1 MVQAEWATTVDWS
14 SFVPDLIV
22 GLLTGVVVG
31 AVLWWWT
38 ILAQRRNAQEITV
51 RDWAILKAKLSSG
64 LRRPHSQGCEDF
76 AALGPAADR
85 LYELVS
91 ERPLRLW
98 YSITPVPGIAEA
110 VAFQDAYEAASATGH
125 TLENNLLSAI
135 HRQQVYGKD
144 ADTIAKLIRLE
155 FARGRPAR
163 PVDVAYS
170 ARQIGI
176 SEPDVATLLPKMELA
191 VNWFRDSIYLDEYLK
206 CRAETNTAVSKLLD
220 SLLEA
225 RPTDLWLKTFRNRR
239 NRRRTVPRL
248 GEPVVYNPR

>member
-1 MVQAEWATTVDWS
+1 MIQVERATSVDWS
-14 SFVPDLIV
+14 SFAPDLIV

-38 ILAQRRNAQEITV
+38 AVSHRRNAQEITV

-64 LRRPHSQGCEDF
+64 LRRPHPQGYESF
-76 AALGPAADR
+76 AELGPAADR

-91 ERPLRLW
+91 GCPLRLW

-125 TLENNLLSAI
+125 TVENNLVSAI
-135 HRQQVYGKD
+135 HQQHIYGKD
-144 ADTIAKLIRLE
+144 ADIIARLIRLE
-155 FARGRPAR
+155 FEYGRPGR
-163 PVDVAYS
+163 TVDVTYS
-170 ARQIGI
+170 ARQIGM
-176 SEPDVATLLPKMELA
+176 SEPDVVALLSRMEA
-191 VNWFRDSIYLDEYLK
+191 AMNWFKDSIYLDEYLE
-206 CRAETNTAVSKLLD
+206 CRAETNAAVSKLLD

-225 RPTDLWLKTFRNRR
+225 GPTNLWLKTYRHRR
-239 NRRRTVPRL
+239 NGRRAVPRL